1 MDGPREGQ
9 GIRTLPF
16 HGKAQATLG
25 FPSNTGTDP
34 LAKQL
39 ETSGP
44 IASRGRSV
52 RPSVKY
58 VDMMTKKG
66 FQEPPPHPSMELSG
80 SAHALEL
87 ICKKVGHRYK

>member
-9 GIRTLPF
+9 EIRTLPF

-52 RPSVKY
+52 RPSVNY

-66 FQEPPPHPSMELSG
+66 FQEPPPPPLDG
-80 SAHALEL
+80 IVWIRACPGTYL
-87 ICKKVGHRYK
+87 